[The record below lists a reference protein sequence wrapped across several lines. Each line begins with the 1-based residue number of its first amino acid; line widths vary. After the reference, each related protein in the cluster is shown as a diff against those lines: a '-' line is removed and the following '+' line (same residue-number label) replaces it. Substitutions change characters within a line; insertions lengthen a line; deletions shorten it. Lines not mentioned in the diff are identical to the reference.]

1 MDAFYSIRGQPLSLQ
16 LNFREVEK
24 RLIKNS
30 KKFVF
35 KLDQRYF

>member
-1 MDAFYSIRGQPLSLQ
+1 MDTFYSIRGQSLSLQ
-16 LNFREVEK
+16 LNFKEVKK

-35 KLDQRYF
+35 KLDQCYF